1 MMAEGHSES
10 IPWSKGE
17 KDERLFEE
25 LLHLFSSNKRHD
37 TDAQTKAILSHILEK
52 ESPIWVMHIRNLHK
66 SVFEI

>member
-1 MMAEGHSES
+1 MMAEGQD
-10 IPWSKGE
+10 IPRGKQE

-52 ESPIWVMHIRNLHK
+52 ESPIWVMHIRNLHMSFFK
-66 SVFEI
+66 I